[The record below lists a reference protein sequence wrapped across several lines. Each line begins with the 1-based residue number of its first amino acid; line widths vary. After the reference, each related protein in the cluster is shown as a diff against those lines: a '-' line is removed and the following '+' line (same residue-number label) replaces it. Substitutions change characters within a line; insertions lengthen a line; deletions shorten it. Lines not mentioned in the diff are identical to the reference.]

1 MPVAWFPPEA
11 TLDRFDFAGAL
22 GVSPRRIHKRRSR
35 SEGLTGAVRVLDS
48 VLVGVVGIGQ
58 PLGARD
64 TVWSSD
70 LAGEIDQHGT
80 QMLAEAEQVHGA
92 IAAREEERENGLVRF
107 QRVAVGAR
115 EDEVVAAVVRSFAAA
130 GRHVVERDGVGMDT
144 TLAVRTD
151 GAVAIEEP
159 LTRVRV
165 SRTTCGQRRVLLV

>member
-22 GVSPRRIHKRRSR
+22 GVSPRRIHPQVAPFRS
-35 SEGLTGAVRVLDS
+35 LTGAVRSLDS
-48 VLVGVVGIGQ
+48 VLVRVVGVGQ

-64 TVWSSD
+64 TVWSGD

-80 QMLAEAEQVHGA
+80 QVLAEAEQVHGA
-92 IAAREEERENGLVRF
+92 IPTREQECENGLVRL
-107 QRVAVGAR
+107 QRVAVRAR
-115 EDEVVAAVVRSFAAA
+115 KDEVVAAVVRSFAAA

-159 LTRVRV
+159 LTRVRI